1 MLLAV
6 ISLVEFVNSIFLVDV
21 YSGINSNS
29 EVLLFGTEF
38 ILVPSSLNIF
48 IHAEVLTSE
57 PILSG
62 SILPYTA
69 S

>member
-1 MLLAV
+1 MLPAV
-6 ISLVEFVNSIFLVDV
+6 ILLVEFVNSIFLVDV

-48 IHAEVLTSE
+48 IHAEAPTSG
-57 PILSG
+57 PISFG
-62 SILPYTA
+62 SSLPYIA